1 MQLTD
6 EEVRHIALLARLG
19 ISDAEVEKFRN
30 QLSSILENMD
40 ILQQVD
46 TNGLEPTSQSV
57 ALENIY
63 REDETGPSL
72 PVTEVLSNAPAQ
84 EDNSFKVNAVLE

>member
-1 MQLTD
+1 MKLTD

-19 ISDAEVEKFRN
+19 VSAAEVEKFRE

-46 TNGLEPTSQSV
+46 TAGLPPTAQSV
-57 ALENIY
+57 TLENVY
-63 REDETGPSL
+63 RADETAPSL
-72 PVTEVLSNAPAQ
+72 AVQEVLANAPAQ
-84 EDNSFKVNAVLE
+84 EDNYFRVNAVLE

>member
-1 MQLTD
+1 MKLTD

-46 TNGLEPTSQSV
+46 TTGLEPTSQSV
-57 ALENIY
+57 ALENVY
-63 REDETGPSL
+63 REDETRPSL
-72 PVTEVLSNAPAQ
+72 PVTEVLSNAPGQ

>member
-1 MQLTD
+1 MKLTD

-30 QLSSILENMD
+30 QLSDILENFD
-40 ILQQVD
+40 ILSQAD
-46 TNGLEPTSQSV
+46 TEGLAPTSQSV
-57 ALENIY
+57 VLENVY
-63 REDETGPSL
+63 RPDEAGPSL
-72 PVTEVLSNAPAQ
+72 PVSEVLANAPDQ

>member
-1 MQLTD
+1 MKLTD

-19 ISDAEVEKFRN
+19 ISDSEVEKFRE

-40 ILQQVD
+40 ILKEAD
-46 TNGLEPTSQSV
+46 TAGLEPTAQSV
-57 ALENIY
+57 ALQNVF
-63 REDETGPSL
+63 RPDEPSPSL
-72 PVTEVLSNAPAQ
+72 PVKEVLANAPDQ